1 MNFQAA
7 NVLVSIQRH
16 VNAVTP
22 VWGLFLFAQSLSQVH
37 INIKNSNWGSL
48 FHLQV
53 HLLHPEVSLQLHI
66 FLRGLQCQV
75 VFLAV
80 NTSSNK
86 FKTNQ
91 CMQSHLKCV
100 KTKQKTHTSR
110 GHPSTADEAWNW
122 PKQWYSGSFCITSRP
137 AFFSGKCGS
146 LIVHI

>member
-1 MNFQAA
+1 MHMNFQAA

-100 KTKQKTHTSR
+100 KTKQKHIHLVVTPAQLMR
-110 GHPSTADEAWNW
+110 PGIGQN
-122 PKQWYSGSFCITSRP
+122 SGTVGRF
-137 AFFSGKCGS
+137 
-146 LIVHI
+146 V